1 MISYS
6 DDGFLLIE
14 YENVDQIFKV
24 MDIFK
29 RFGNFSNLEINCD
42 KADVYSIDFSFNN
55 EEKSQLL
62 NYGFKDEKILDENHC
77 LTCLGHKIKPSNL
90 KESARSQLN
99 ETIEDTKVTASAYNR
114 NITLQGRKLIAN
126 SLMLSRLYAFS
137 PACHFSKGDFSE
149 LQKIIDSFVLKKK
162 ISSG

>member
-29 RFGNFSNLEINCD
+29 RFGNFSNSEINCD
-42 KADVYSIDFSFNN
+42 KADVYSINFCFSDG
-55 EEKSQLL
+55 EKSQLL

-77 LTCLGHKIKPSNL
+77 
-90 KESARSQLN
+90 
-99 ETIEDTKVTASAYNR
+99 
-114 NITLQGRKLIAN
+114 
-126 SLMLSRLYAFS
+126 
-137 PACHFSKGDFSE
+137 
-149 LQKIIDSFVLKKK
+149 
-162 ISSG
+162 